1 MISHTSIL
9 LKSFCFLSPFSLLF
23 TVQIDLYTT
32 TPSNIPPELFEV
44 YSVVLAYVAQG
55 VAFRKPHLITRAD
68 TLLSQL
74 QDPNKGPSDEIEFS
88 LERGMC
94 ALLMGDLEKCHQW
107 LGLDSY
113 SSPHRD
119 QEVVNFIMDVTNSH
133 SNEEGDVVDMLPGLC
148 KLLETWLVQ
157 VVFPRSRDTQEIDFK
172 LRDYYDDPVVLRYL
186 ESTGGGSG
194 SHLTAVALAAVAV
207 GATAVKSG
215 TLTAFQK
222 VFPGIMKQFDGDSGI
237 TKDIDVGQENNSEES
252 LGLIEKS
259 FNLGIYMKDTM
270 IMLTS
275 AGVAVFVLAAL
286 GLRFLSGKRHLY
298 PSGVIGAA
306 SVVENSSTISNVGKQ
321 LLLFSSNAYYL

>member
-1 MISHTSIL
+1 M
-9 LKSFCFLSPFSLLF
+9 
-23 TVQIDLYTT
+23 
-32 TPSNIPPELFEV
+32 PPELFEV

-74 QDPNKGPSDEIEFS
+74 QYPNKDPFDEIEFS

-94 ALLMGDLEKCHQW
+94 ALLMGDLERCHQW
-107 LGLDSY
+107 LGLDSD

-119 QEVVNFIMDVTNSH
+119 QEVVNFVMDVSNSH
-133 SNEEGDVVDMLPGLC
+133 SNGEEGDVVDMLPGLC

-157 VVFPRSRDTQEIDFK
+157 VVFPRSRDTQGVDFK

-186 ESTGGGSG
+186 ESIGGGSG
-194 SHLTAVALAAVAV
+194 SHLTAVALAAVTV

-222 VFPGIMKQFDGDSGI
+222 VFPGIMKQFDGSSGI
-237 TKDIDVGQENNSEES
+237 TKDIDGGQENNTEES
-252 LGLIEKS
+252 LGLIGKKID
-259 FNLGIYMKDTM
+259 LGIYMKDTM

-298 PSGVIGAA
+298 PCGDIGDA
-306 SVVENSSTISNVGKQ
+306 SVVENISTISSDGKQ
-321 LLLFSSNAYYL
+321 LFLALL

>member
-1 MISHTSIL
+1 M
-9 LKSFCFLSPFSLLF
+9 
-23 TVQIDLYTT
+23 
-32 TPSNIPPELFEV
+32 
-44 YSVVLAYVAQG
+44 VLAYVAQG
-55 VAFRKPHLITRAD
+55 VAFRKPHRITRAD

-74 QDPNKGPSDEIEFS
+74 QDPNVGPSDEIEFS

-107 LGLDSY
+107 LGLDTD

-119 QEVVNFIMDVTNSH
+119 QEVVNFVMDISSSH
-133 SNEEGDVVDMLPGLC
+133 SNGEDGVVDLLPGLC

-157 VVFPRSRDTQEIDFK
+157 VVFPRSRDTQEVDFR
-172 LRDYYDDPVVLRYL
+172 LRDYYDDPVVLRFL

-222 VFPGIMKQFDGDSGI
+222 VFPGIMKQFDGTSGE
-237 TKDIDVGQENNSEES
+237 TKNIDGGQEINSEES
-252 LGLIEKS
+252 KGLVAKY
-259 FNLGIYMKDTM
+259 FDLGIYMKDTT

-275 AGVAVFVLAAL
+275 AGLAVFVLAVL
-286 GLRFLSGKRHLY
+286 GLRFFSGKRRVY
-298 PSGVIGAA
+298 PSGDIGAA
-306 SVVENSSTISNVGKQ
+306 SVVENSYTISNDGTK
-321 LLLFSSNAYYL
+321 LLHFLP